1 MRKKYSTKKITQINR
16 DSISLLYI
24 FTSHFSS
31 QLPALSFCFG
41 FASEILEGYLRRIRQ
56 RKGRSTTDFLNNF
69 ITSRDQSVVT
79 LPTVYCVHK
88 E

>member
-41 FASEILEGYLRRIRQ
+41 FASEILEGNGGYAQDWQCTIFA
-56 RKGRSTTDFLNNF
+56 S
-69 ITSRDQSVVT
+69 
-79 LPTVYCVHK
+79 H
-88 E
+88 